1 MGGVRTIVAG
11 GVAFGDSTS
20 LPLIAGPCVIES
32 ADHAAAMARALRDI
46 TARCGVPF
54 VFKASYDKAN
64 RTSIKSFRGP
74 GLAEGLQI
82 LAALKADLNVPV
94 LTDIHEP
101 AQAAPVAEVADI
113 LQIPA
118 LLARQTDLVVAAAAT
133 GRPVNLKKGQF
144 MAPLDMRH
152 AVAKATASGNEQV
165 IVTERGTL
173 FGYRD
178 LVVDFRSFPQLRSL
192 GCPVVF
198 DVTHSVQMPGGGD
211 GASSGRPEFIEPLA
225 AAGVAA
231 GIDGL
236 FLEVHDDPARARSDG
251 ANALPLDQLEPLLRR
266 LLAIAEASRR
276 SFAAVGVGD
285 RR

>member
-1 MGGVRTIVAG
+1 MSSVRTVAAG
-11 GVAFGDSTS
+11 GVAFGDGAS

-32 ADHAAAMARALRDI
+32 AEHAAAMARALRDI
-46 TARCGVPF
+46 TGRCGVPF

-74 GLAEGLQI
+74 GLAEGLRI
-82 LAALKADLNVPV
+82 LAAIKADLGVPV

-101 AQAAPVAEVADI
+101 AQAAPVAKVADI
-113 LQIPA
+113 VQIPA
-118 LLARQTDLVVAAAAT
+118 LLARQTDLIAAAAAT
-133 GRPVNLKKGQF
+133 GRTVNLKKGQF

-152 AVAKATASGNEQV
+152 AVAKATATGHDQV
-165 IVTERGTL
+165 ILTERGTL

-192 GCPVVF
+192 GYPVVF
-198 DVTHSVQMPGGGD
+198 DVTHSVQSPGGGD
-211 GASSGRPEFIEPLA
+211 GASDGRPEFIEPLA
-225 AAGVAA
+225 TAGVAA

-251 ANALPLDQLEPLLRR
+251 ANALPLDRLEPLLRR
-266 LLAIAEASRR
+266 VVAIAGASRR
-276 SFAAVGVGD
+276 PLAAAGAGD
-285 RR
+285 LR

>member
-1 MGGVRTIVAG
+1 MGSVRTVAAG
-11 GVAFGDSTS
+11 GIAFGDGAS

-32 ADHAAAMARALRDI
+32 GEHAAGMAAALRDI
-46 TARCGVPF
+46 TSRCGVPF

-64 RTSIKSFRGP
+64 RTSIGSFRGP
-74 GLAEGLQI
+74 GLAEGLRI
-82 LAALKADLNVPV
+82 LSAIKADLGVPV

-113 LQIPA
+113 VQIPA
-118 LLARQTDLVVAAAAT
+118 LLARQTDLLVAAAAT
-133 GRPVNLKKGQF
+133 GRTVNLKKGQF

-152 AVAKATASGNEQV
+152 AVAKVTAAGHDQV

-178 LVVDFRSFPQLRSL
+178 LVVDVRSFPQLRSL
-192 GCPVVF
+192 GYPVVF

-211 GASSGRPEFIEPLA
+211 CASTGRPEFIEPLA

-231 GIDGL
+231 GIDAL
-236 FLEVHDDPARARSDG
+236 FLEVHDDPASARSDG
-251 ANALPLDQLEPLLRR
+251 ANALPLDRLEPLLQR
-266 LLAIAEASRR
+266 LVAISEASHRPL
-276 SFAAVGVGD
+276 AATGAGES
-285 RR
+285 R